1 MSDPSDHSAEL
12 AAQLRETA
20 LKNLGRSGTTYR
32 SAISGRFIT
41 NTSAARHPGK
51 TTTEIVGR
59 GGSSTAKSRSSTS
72 GRFLGKNR
80 NG

>member
-20 LKNLGRSGTTYR
+20 LKNLGRSGTKYR
-32 SAISGRFIT
+32 SAISGRFIAG
-41 NTSAARHPGK
+41 NSAAGHPRT
-51 TTTEIVGR
+51 TTTETVGR
-59 GGSSTAKSRSSTS
+59 GTSSKTISRSSTS

-80 NG
+80 KG